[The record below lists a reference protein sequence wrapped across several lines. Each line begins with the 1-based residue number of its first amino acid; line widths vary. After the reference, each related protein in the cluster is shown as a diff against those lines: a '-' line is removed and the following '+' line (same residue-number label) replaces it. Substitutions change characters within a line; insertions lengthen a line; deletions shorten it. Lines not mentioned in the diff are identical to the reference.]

1 MDVEVDME
9 VALSKEIPCRNEH
22 ISRIMEI
29 IGQVGL
35 KDARRVYWFRYIL
48 IGKNIP
54 YHMLEDMIST
64 VVLCFNYN

>member
-9 VALSKEIPCRNEH
+9 EVLSKEIPCRNEQ

-35 KDARRVYWFRYIL
+35 KDARRLCWFKI
-48 IGKNIP
+48 
-54 YHMLEDMIST
+54 HSD
-64 VVLCFNYN
+64 